1 MKRLPIIIAFM
12 MLSLLSFAQLEIDYN
27 YLNQQQKEIGSIIK
41 ADVEAQ
47 ARQNML
53 KAQQNQTQLGQ
64 GQTQTRQGQ
73 TSQQQAIQD
82 FNNRISIE
90 GQQRMEYYN
99 NPDNYID
106 RSITNRSSS
115 AIIPDERYNTQ
126 NQPRDIR
133 REPIHSENLTSKS
146 LQMLR
151 EANKG
156 QFSSL
161 DEIDWDRPVYV
172 KLFDEPSLGEYHP
185 LEKKPDL
192 VQWAW
197 NEHARRMKLENE
209 VAVRNDMID
218 LTKKGLGLIGSLV
231 VKGATSAGA
240 LLSANLNLYSELA
253 KYWNECSSGVRTAQT
268 SDTFEIL
275 LNATKN
281 TIVDVLTPW
290 AGDDFGAAYG
300 LGEIGTGGMRVFNS
314 IQIGISLSDFAVKN
328 EKQEE

>member
-151 EANKG
+151 EANREY
-156 QFSSL
+156 FSNEDNETAIDPNARVPLFDAPSL
-161 DEIDWDRPVYV
+161 DAPSTTPVEIMDMEAVYAELSP
-172 KLFDEPSLGEYHP
+172 KQKETYDKKKKEIIERK
-185 LEKKPDL
+185 EKDLLRAEVFFEISKEIKSEMFGSGIPD
-192 VQWAW
+192 VAGVFYAIMAE
-197 NEHARRMKLENE
+197 NIKEKAIAREQEELCQLHTSARET
-209 VAVRNDMID
+209 VRNKR
-218 LTKKGLGLIGSLV
+218 KK
-231 VKGATSAGA
+231 
-240 LLSANLNLYSELA
+240 
-253 KYWNECSSGVRTAQT
+253 
-268 SDTFEIL
+268 
-275 LNATKN
+275 
-281 TIVDVLTPW
+281 
-290 AGDDFGAAYG
+290 
-300 LGEIGTGGMRVFNS
+300 
-314 IQIGISLSDFAVKN
+314 
-328 EKQEE
+328 